1 MKNYEINSRT
11 LAIVP
16 VGENLTNV
24 LEEDSEF
31 MINMNSM
38 KIIEKSCEFFVNS
51 RIPSGKVLTKGAG
64 DERRRL
70 PFCLFLRGILTFLS
84 LFIII
89 DLVRI
94 GR

>member
-24 LEEDSEF
+24 LEEDNEF

-38 KIIEKSCEFFVNS
+38 KKVVNFLE
-51 RIPSGKVLTKGAG
+51 VLIW
-64 DERRRL
+64 EEEQEQR
-70 PFCLFLRGILTFLS
+70 F
-84 LFIII
+84 
-89 DLVRI
+89 
-94 GR
+94 

>member
-24 LEEDSEF
+24 LEEDNEF

-38 KIIEKSCEFFVNS
+38 KIIEKSCEFLE
-51 RIPSGKVLTKGAG
+51 VLIW
-64 DERRRL
+64 EEEQEQR
-70 PFCLFLRGILTFLS
+70 F
-84 LFIII
+84 
-89 DLVRI
+89 
-94 GR
+94 

>member
-24 LEEDSEF
+24 LEEDNEF

-38 KIIEKSCEFFVNS
+38 KIIEKSCEFFWKFLY
-51 RIPSGKVLTKGAG
+51 GKKNRNKGFN
-64 DERRRL
+64 RY
-70 PFCLFLRGILTFLS
+70 
-84 LFIII
+84 
-89 DLVRI
+89 
-94 GR
+94 

>member
-24 LEEDSEF
+24 LEEDNEF

-38 KIIEKSCEFFVNS
+38 KIIEKSCEFLEVL
-51 RIPSGKVLTKGAG
+51 IGKKNRNKGFN
-64 DERRRL
+64 RY
-70 PFCLFLRGILTFLS
+70 
-84 LFIII
+84 
-89 DLVRI
+89 
-94 GR
+94 

>member
-24 LEEDSEF
+24 LEEDNEF

-38 KIIEKSCEFFVNS
+38 KIIENAEIMGYK
-51 RIPSGKVLTKGAG
+51 GKNIVSA
-64 DERRRL
+64 
-70 PFCLFLRGILTFLS
+70 LS
-84 LFIII
+84 EL
-89 DLVRI
+89 
-94 GR
+94 

>member
-24 LEEDSEF
+24 LEEDNEF

-38 KIIEKSCEFFVNS
+38 KIIEKSCEFFANFTVYSPENDGENC
-51 RIPSGKVLTKGAG
+51 P
-64 DERRRL
+64 
-70 PFCLFLRGILTFLS
+70 
-84 LFIII
+84 
-89 DLVRI
+89 
-94 GR
+94 